1 MTPEPPRP
9 ADPVSAPVMPR
20 DEVAPGLVF
29 SDTPS
34 RFAAYLVDGVL
45 VAIIAALLAEPIGWA
60 DIPAT
65 PAGQPIPVD
74 QLLLTTEYT
83 FLAILVSAAYFVTFW
98 SGGRRATP
106 GQRIFD
112 IQVGNAFD
120 GQPLTVEQA
129 VRRWLGYGEFLRL
142 FAFTPSLA
150 LLSGGLSLVW
160 SIALMIS
167 TNTSPTK
174 QGLHDRFAN
183 TAVVRPAPASTNLAY
198 GCLLVPA
205 VLAFLAVVALGVLGA
220 QLGQIVSR

>member
-1 MTPEPPRP
+1 MTPEPPSP
-9 ADPVSAPVMPR
+9 ADPASAPVTTL

-45 VAIIAALLAEPIGWA
+45 VGIIAALIAEPFDWA
-60 DIPAT
+60 DVPAT
-65 PAGQPIPVD
+65 PAGQPVPID

-83 FLAILVSAAYFVTFW
+83 FLVILVSAAYFVASW

-120 GQPLTVEQA
+120 GRPLTVEQA

-150 LLSGGLSLVW
+150 LLSGGLSIVW
-160 SIALMIS
+160 SIALLIS
-167 TNTSPTK
+167 TSTSPTK

-183 TAVVRPAPASTNLAY
+183 TAVVRPAPASTGLAY
-198 GCLLVPA
+198 GCLLVPV
-205 VLAFLAVVALGVLGA
+205 VLALLALVALGILGA